1 MMGQAKKFESDFLC
15 ESYFCVTHECGLP
28 IYVYPKQTSTV
39 HALFAV
45 NYGSAHNMPL
55 EKKGKTP
62 FPDGIA
68 HFLEHKLFSNED
80 GSDSFEHFSA
90 LGADAN
96 AYTSHTR
103 TVYLFSATDRVEEA
117 LAELVEFVTHPYF
130 TAETVKKEQ
139 GIIGEEIRMCAD
151 NPYDRCYYNMLEGMY
166 HNHPV
171 RTEICGTVRSISR
184 ITAESLYDC
193 YSTYYRPDRMALVVC
208 GDVTV
213 EQVMN
218 AVNAH
223 LPSYSPL
230 TPLTLSQ
237 IQEPT
242 TVRRSRVV
250 DKGQV
255 AKPIFSIGVKDIAIP
270 AEPAARIKRDAGM
283 AVLSE
288 MLFSESGELYN
299 RMLDARMISPD
310 FSADYAITE
319 NFGFLQISG
328 EANDPERVLEEI
340 VTYLA
345 ELRQNGLSVKDFE
358 RCRRVELAEYVK
370 GFDSA
375 EEIAGMMVS
384 FIFDEAEPFS
394 YGDILKNMEFS
405 FVESLFAEFF
415 DPARFTLSVVNP
427 KRQEQKGEKD
437 E

>member
-1 MMGQAKKFESDFLC
+1 MMGQAQRFESDFLGEAYFRVLH
-15 ESYFCVTHECGLP
+15 ESGLP
-28 IYVYPKQTSTV
+28 VYVYPKQTSTV

-45 NYGSAHNMPL
+45 DYGSADNRT
-55 EKKGKTP
+55 EGGRAP

-103 TVYLFSATDRVEEA
+103 TVYLFSATDRVDEA
-117 LAELVEFVTHPYF
+117 LGELVEFVTHPYF

-151 NPYDRCYYNMLEGMY
+151 NPYDRCYYNMLEGLY

-171 RTEICGTVRSISR
+171 KTEICGTVRSISR
-184 ITAESLYDC
+184 ITDQSLYDC
-193 YSTYYRPDRMALVVC
+193 YRTYYRPDRMTLVVC

-213 EQVMN
+213 EQVM
-218 AVNAH
+218 AVVNARMPAYPT
-223 LPSYSPL
+223 LPPFEEASVR
-230 TPLTLSQ
+230 
-237 IQEPT
+237 EPA
-242 TVRRSRVV
+242 TVRKSRVT

-255 AKPIFSIGVKDIAIP
+255 AKPIFSIGVKDIHIP
-270 AEPAARIKRDAGM
+270 SDPMARIKRDAGM

-299 RMLDARMISPD
+299 RMLDARRISPD
-310 FSADYAITE
+310 FSADYAITDD
-319 NFGFLQISG
+319 FGFLQISG
-328 EANDPERVLEEI
+328 ESQDPEAVLAEI
-340 VTYLA
+340 MAYLA
-345 ELRQNGLSVKDFE
+345 DLRGKGLSREDFE

-375 EEIAGMMVS
+375 EEIAGTMVS
-384 FIFDEAEPFS
+384 FIFDGAEPFC
-394 YGDILKNMEFS
+394 YGEILKNLEFS

-415 DPARFTLSVVNP
+415 DPALFTLSVVNP
-427 KRQEQKGEKD
+427 KKQKKGEN